1 LKYLPVIQKVTKKH
15 SFRFFT
21 SAKLKSTKK
30 MTKNDQQP
38 LPVKIKLQI
47 NKILAQLRLPDG
59 EVSSSQP
66 SIIDN

>member
-1 LKYLPVIQKVTKKH
+1 
-15 SFRFFT
+15 
-21 SAKLKSTKK
+21 